1 MTNFPLEGVGALPN
15 VSIAFPGEHWSN
27 GVASGQITPG
37 EAIVPVPSAA
47 ETPIYR
53 TATDSDTAL
62 VQQIALAMNTVQEPD
77 VNVGPAALGPNEI
90 TNAPI
95 AHGEYVSRRV
105 SGAFNLTLVDP
116 RRTYTVGQILG
127 WDADGERPDGKPGV
141 GSWAPNANAD
151 IDDVLEVM
159 RVRQYGTEYQLTVRF
174 VGRSQF

>member
-27 GVASGQITPG
+27 GIASGQITPG
-37 EAIVPVPSAA
+37 EAIVPVASAA

-53 TATDSDTAL
+53 TATNTDTAL
-62 VQQIALAMNTVQEPD
+62 AQQIALAMNVVQEPD
-77 VNVGPAALGPNEI
+77 VNTGPGALGPNEI
-90 TNAPI
+90 VNQPI
-95 AHGEYVSRRV
+95 AHGEYVSRRL

-116 RRTYTVGQILG
+116 RRTYTVGSILG
-127 WDADGERPDGKPGV
+127 WDADGERPVGKSGV

-151 IDDVLEVM
+151 IGNVLEVM
-159 RVRQYGTEYQLTVRF
+159 RVRKYGDEYMLTVRF